1 MIAHYDLDN
10 LDQLKDHENIELASL
25 DSHDALRLLGN
36 KSYATTSFST
46 VGLNNDLRVKVKRES
61 SSEEEQ
67 ILFESSYDQLKLFK
81 KKQEKLD

>member
-46 VGLNNDLRVKVKRES
+46 VGLNNDLRVKVKREFYLKVA
-61 SSEEEQ
+61 
-67 ILFESSYDQLKLFK
+67 IDQLKLFK